1 MRLIPFLISSAV
13 TIGFVYVL
21 NTRIGPAPALG
32 EFLSPQHG
40 FWQNA
45 EKAAHDFNE
54 ELIFPQLNG
63 TASVYF
69 DERLVPH
76 VVADNDADAY
86 FIQGYL
92 HAKFRLWQMEF
103 STHAAA
109 GRISEIIGE
118 RAINF
123 DKEQRR
129 IGMVFAAE
137 NMLKEM
143 EANEFTKLSVD
154 NYTKGINA
162 YIETLSKSAL
172 PIEYKILGYQ
182 PEKWTNLKTA
192 LFIKQMTKT
201 LAFSAD
207 DLPLTALKKVFSDDE
222 IEILYPQLQDSLD
235 PIVPKGTLFDKP
247 GAIAVAPASVDS
259 LYLQQKDSALKV
271 AMMDQ
276 PSKDNGS
283 NNWAVSGAK
292 TKSGAPILSN
302 DPHLELSLPAIW
314 YEMQIT
320 TNNMNTYGVSFPG
333 IPGVVIGFNDSIA
346 FGFTNAGRDVRD
358 FYEIKFKDETKK
370 QYWFNNSW
378 REAPQR
384 VEEIK
389 VKGKTTVL
397 DTVSYTVFGPVTYD
411 EDFST
416 PLTNNKAIATRWI
429 AHDPSNELLM
439 WHYLD
444 RAKNYDDYYQAI
456 QYFTVPA
463 QNMIFASK
471 RGDIAIWQQ
480 GHFPLRWNRQGLY
493 VMPGQDS
500 SYMWQGMI
508 PLNENPHQ
516 VNPERGFVS
525 SANQRPVDG
534 TYPYFIPGGY
544 DVYRGS
550 EINKRLAAMN
560 TITPDDMKRLQAVN
574 YNPLAE
580 VVTKL
585 MLKYTNE
592 ADLGADD
599 KRFFS
604 MIKTWDMQNSIDS
617 KAATVFQVWYDSLET
632 KVWYDELTQ
641 QDSVVYNW
649 PSEFTLADALTKD
662 SLFAFIDDIKT
673 PGKETIFELFAAS
686 LKAATPELLQMEKE
700 HTLTWG
706 AHKNTTVYHMLK
718 DAVMPFARKGLQVG
732 GGKHI
737 INATQH
743 SHGPSWRMIVHL
755 TNETEAYVVYPGG
768 QSGNPGS
775 KYYDNFID
783 TWAAGS
789 YYKAWVMKKGE
800 EKSENVKWT
809 MTFKKE

>member
-13 TIGFVYVL
+13 TIGLVYTL

-32 EFLSPQHG
+32 KFLSPQHG

-45 EKAAHDFNE
+45 EPADKNFSE
-54 ELIFPQLNG
+54 ELRFPQLNG
-63 TASVYF
+63 NASVYF
-69 DERLVPH
+69 DDRLVPH
-76 VVADNDADAY
+76 VVAENDADAY

-109 GRISEIIGE
+109 GRVSEIIGE

-154 NYTKGINA
+154 NYTKGVNA
-162 YIETLSKSAL
+162 YIETLAESEL
-172 PIEYKILGYQ
+172 PIEYKILGYS
-182 PEKWTNLKTA
+182 PEKWNNLKTA

-201 LAFSAD
+201 LAFSVD
-207 DLPLTALKKVFSDDE
+207 DLPLTALRKVFSDDQ

-235 PIVPKGTLFDKP
+235 PIVPKGTTFAAP
-247 GAIAVAPASVDS
+247 AATAVAPAGVDS
-259 LYLQQKDSALKV
+259 VYLQKKDSALKM
-271 AMMDQ
+271 AFIDQ

-292 TKSGAPILSN
+292 TKSGAPILCN

-320 TNNMNTYGVSFPG
+320 TNNMNAYGVSFPG

-358 FYEIKFKDETKK
+358 FYEIKFKDNTKK
-370 QYWFNNSW
+370 QYWFNNEW
-378 REAPQR
+378 RDAPQR

-389 VKGKTTVL
+389 IKGKPSVF
-397 DTVSYTVFGPVTYD
+397 DTVAYTVFGPVTYD
-411 EDFST
+411 ESFTT
-416 PLTNNKAIATRWI
+416 PLTNKKAIATRWI

-444 RAKNYDDYYQAI
+444 RAKNYDDYYNAI
-456 QYFTVPA
+456 KYFTVPA

-471 RGDIAIWQQ
+471 RGDIALWQQ
-480 GHFPLRWNRQGLY
+480 GHFPLRWNRQGLF

-500 SYMWQGMI
+500 SYMWQGII
-508 PLNENPHQ
+508 PVEENPHQ

-544 DVYRGS
+544 DVYRGL
-550 EINKRLAAMN
+550 EINRRLAKMN
-560 TITPDDMKRLQAVN
+560 GITTTDMQQLQNVN
-574 YNPLAE
+574 YNPFAE
-580 VVTKL
+580 VFTKL
-585 MLKYTNE
+585 MLKYTNPASLSAE
-592 ADLGADD
+592 E
-599 KRFFS
+599 KRFFE
-604 MIKTWDMQNSIDS
+604 MIQQWDLQNTVNS
-617 KAATVFQVWYDSLET
+617 KAATVFQVWVDSLKT
-632 KVWYDELTQ
+632 KIWYDELTQ
-641 QDSVVYNW
+641 QDSVVYAW
-649 PSEFTLADALTKD
+649 PYENTLADALTRD
-662 SLFAFIDDIKT
+662 SAFVFIDDIRT
-673 PGKETIFELFAAS
+673 PAKETIYDVFVAA
-686 LKAATPELLQMEKE
+686 LKAATPALLQKEKE
-700 HTLTWG
+700 GKLEW
-706 AHKNTTVYHMLK
+706 AANKNTTVYHILK
-718 DAVMPFARKGLQVG
+718 DAVMPFARKGLNIG

-743 SHGPSWRMIVHL
+743 SHGPSWRMIVEL
-755 TNETEAYVVYPGG
+755 TNETDAYVVYPGG

-775 KYYDNFID
+775 KYYDQFID

-789 YYKAWVMKKGE
+789 YYKAWILKKGE
-800 EKSENVKWT
+800 EKNPKVKWT
-809 MTFKKE
+809 MTFKKA

>member
-13 TIGFVYVL
+13 TIGLVYTL

-32 EFLSPQHG
+32 KFLSPQHG

-45 EKAAHDFNE
+45 EPADKNFSE
-54 ELIFPQLNG
+54 ELRFPQLSGN
-63 TASVYF
+63 ANVYF

-118 RAINF
+118 RAVNF

-143 EANEFTKLSVD
+143 EVNEFTKLSVD
-154 NYTKGINA
+154 NYTKGVNA
-162 YIETLSKSAL
+162 YIETLAESEL
-172 PIEYKILGYQ
+172 PIEYKILGYS
-182 PEKWTNLKTA
+182 PEKWNNLKTA

-201 LAFSAD
+201 LAFSVD
-207 DLPLTALKKVFSDDE
+207 DLPLTALRKVFSDDQ

-235 PIVPKGTLFDKP
+235 PIVPKGTTFAP
-247 GAIAVAPASVDS
+247 PAATAVAPVGADSV
-259 LYLQQKDSALKV
+259 YLQKKDSALKM
-271 AMMDQ
+271 ALMDQ

-292 TKSGAPILSN
+292 TKSGAPILCN

-320 TNNMNTYGVSFPG
+320 TNNMNAYGVSFPG

-358 FYEIKFKDETKK
+358 FYEIKFKDNTKK
-370 QYWFNNSW
+370 QYWFNNEW
-378 REAPQR
+378 RDAPQR
-384 VEEIK
+384 IEEIK
-389 VKGKTTVL
+389 VKGKPAVF
-397 DTVSYTVFGPVTYD
+397 DTVAYTVFGPVTYD
-411 EDFST
+411 ESFTT
-416 PLTNNKAIATRWI
+416 PLTNKKAIATRWI

-444 RAKNYDDYYQAI
+444 RAKNYDDYYNAI
-456 QYFTVPA
+456 KYFTVPA

-500 SYMWQGMI
+500 SYMWQGII
-508 PLNENPHQ
+508 PPDENPHQ

-544 DVYRGS
+544 DVYRGL
-550 EINKRLAAMN
+550 EINRRLAKMN
-560 TITPDDMKRLQAVN
+560 GITTTDMQQLQNVN
-574 YNPLAE
+574 YNPFAE

-585 MLKYTNE
+585 MKKYTNASSLS
-592 ADLGADD
+592 ADE
-599 KRFFS
+599 KRFFE
-604 MIKTWDMQNSIDS
+604 MIQQWDLQNNINS
-617 KAATVFQVWYDSLET
+617 KAATVFQVWFDSLET
-632 KVWYDELTQ
+632 KIWYDELTQ
-641 QDSVVYNW
+641 QDSVVYAW
-649 PSEFTLADALTKD
+649 PYENTLADALTRD
-662 SLFAFIDDIKT
+662 SAFSFIDDINT
-673 PGKETIFELFAAS
+673 TAKETIYDVFAAS
-686 LKAATPELLQMEKE
+686 LKAAIPVLLQMEKE
-700 HTLTWG
+700 GKLEWG

-718 DAVMPFARKGLQVG
+718 DAVMPFARKGLAIG

-737 INATQH
+737 INAAQH
-743 SHGPSWRMIVHL
+743 SHGPSWRMIVEL
-755 TNETEAYVVYPGG
+755 TNETDAYVVYPGG

-775 KYYDNFID
+775 KYYDLFID
-783 TWAAGS
+783 TWAAGK

-800 EKSENVKWT
+800 EKNAKVKWT
-809 MTFKKE
+809 MTFKKV